1 MIRIEFIDFL
11 MEKVEKIQE
20 NLLDFYDCLKEQKFL
35 ALLDKARM
43 LRKEI
48 GMLKEAE
55 MACKYQQEEL
65 QEQVDSIE
73 RELNTYKRA

>member
-1 MIRIEFIDFL
+1 MTRIEILDFS

-20 NLLDFYDCLKEQKFL
+20 KLYDFYDYLKEQKFL

-48 GMLKEAE
+48 GILKEAE
-55 MACKYQQEEL
+55 MACKRQQEEL
-65 QEQVDSIE
+65 QEQVDSLE
-73 RELNTYKRA
+73 KELETYKK

>member
-1 MIRIEFIDFL
+1 MTRIEILDFS

-20 NLLDFYDCLKEQKFL
+20 KLYDFYDYLKEQKFL

-48 GMLKEAE
+48 GTLKEAE
-55 MACKYQQEEL
+55 MACKRQQEEL
-65 QEQVDSIE
+65 QEQVDSLE
-73 RELNTYKRA
+73 KELETYKK